1 MIAEQL
7 LNPEKEVD
15 IQKCGGQNLKPQ
27 IHITVKMLKIQR
39 NNIKSCKRKI
49 SMYIQ
54 RQKQQTNI
62 TFFWQPESN

>member
-15 IQKCGGQNLKPQ
+15 IQKYGGQNLKPQ

-39 NNIKSCKRKI
+39 NNIKSCKRK
-49 SMYIQ
+49 
-54 RQKQQTNI
+54 NI
-62 TFFWQPESN
+62 NVYTKAETAD